1 MHGLGDHVGCHSLRD
16 DIRGQ
21 RPIKSAGNM
30 VITVMESV
38 VTIMIGGHTVI
49 AVMDPVIA
57 VMVHGPY
64 AGVVGDGLVDE
75 GFSIPD
81 SEEVAMLHNADEEVC
96 RKHLKSFQ
104 QLAEIGFPS
113 KDVHQALIASSFD
126 HQKALEQ
133 LIG

>member
-1 MHGLGDHVGCHSLRD
+1 MNRAF
-16 DIRGQ
+16 Q
-21 RPIKSAGNM
+21 RQRKHCKRFSFN
-30 VITVMESV
+30 VWL
-38 VTIMIGGHTVI
+38 
-49 AVMDPVIA
+49 
-57 VMVHGPY
+57 Y
-64 AGVVGDGLVDE
+64 FRLVDE
-75 GFSIPD
+75 GFSIDD
-81 SEEVAMLHNADEEVC
+81 SEEVAMLHNAEEDVC

>member
-1 MHGLGDHVGCHSLRD
+1 MHHVLSKIEPFRNVARYIVFYDLR
-16 DIRGQ
+16 
-21 RPIKSAGNM
+21 
-30 VITVMESV
+30 
-38 VTIMIGGHTVI
+38 
-49 AVMDPVIA
+49 
-57 VMVHGPY
+57 
-64 AGVVGDGLVDE
+64 LVDE